1 MDYRNNKYSDSW
13 DDGVFGTGKTEP
25 PKSHSG
31 IIALLLILVIF
42 LSGIVSLLSFMNIKL
57 FHQLSEQSKQLE
69 NKSPMGVTDMGIQPM
84 SEDAMPEDVFSSQHI
99 QEDVSLELN
108 RSPQSVENIPT
119 PDALSWQEIYE
130 KNNPCV
136 VSIYS
141 TTKTGDLSGSG
152 VILSPHGYVVTT
164 CHMVVD
170 AETITVTLYN
180 GETYSA
186 LVVGADALTDLALLY
201 MDAEDLPSAEFG
213 DSDALR
219 VGDSVAAMGGQMNG
233 SLNDGIISAINR
245 DVPFLGQNL
254 VLIQSNV
261 LLNPGSAGGPLIN
274 CYGQVVGIHTTRLGT
289 GEAAE
294 STGFAIPSTTVKQIV
309 DQLIAQGYVSGRPTL
324 GLSGESITKFDRYY
338 FHIPEGLYLTGVDE
352 HSDAFLQGIAPGD
365 ILISLEGQVI
375 TTQNQLDVIVNG
387 FAIGDTLTAVIYR
400 NSQEETITL
409 TVTEY
414 VG

>member
-1 MDYRNNKYSDSW
+1 MDYRNKHNTDPW
-13 DDGVFGTGKTEP
+13 DEEVFGTGKTEP
-25 PKSHSG
+25 PKNHSG

-57 FHQLSEQSKQLE
+57 FHQLSQQNQQLQ
-69 NKSPMGVTDMGIQPM
+69 NKSPMGVTDIHLNPTGESIF
-84 SEDAMPEDVFSSQHI
+84 PEDHQPVQHI
-99 QEDVSLELN
+99 QEDMSLSLHG
-108 RSPQSVENIPT
+108 SPQSVENIPE
-119 PDALSWQEIYE
+119 PEALSWQQISE
-130 KNNPCV
+130 KTNPSV

-141 TTKTGDLSGSG
+141 TTETGDLSGSG
-152 VILSPHGYVVTT
+152 VILSPHGYVITT
-164 CHMVVD
+164 CHMVGD
-170 AETITVTLYN
+170 AETITVTLHN

-186 LVVGADALTDLALLY
+186 LVVGADPLTDLALIY
-201 MDAEDLPSAEFG
+201 MDAEDLHSAEFG

-254 VLIQSNV
+254 SLIQSNV
-261 LLNPGSAGGPLIN
+261 LLSPGSAGGPLVN
-274 CYGQVVGIHTTRLGT
+274 CYGQVVGIHTTRLGA
-289 GEAAE
+289 GEGIE

-324 GLSGESITKFDRYY
+324 GLTGESITKFDRYY
-338 FHIPEGLYLTGVDE
+338 FHIPEGLYLNAVDE
-352 HSDAFLQGIAPGD
+352 HSDAYLQGIAPGD
-365 ILISLEGQVI
+365 ILISLNGQTI

-387 FAIGDTLTAVIYR
+387 CAIGDILTAVIFR
-400 NSQEETITL
+400 NGQEETISL
-409 TVTEY
+409 AVTEY